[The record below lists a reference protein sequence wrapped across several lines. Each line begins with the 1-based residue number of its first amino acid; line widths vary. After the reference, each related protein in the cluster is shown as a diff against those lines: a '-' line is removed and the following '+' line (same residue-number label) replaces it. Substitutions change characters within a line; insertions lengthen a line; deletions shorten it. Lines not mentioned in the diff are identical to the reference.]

1 MPGVTRVDG
10 SPAMV
15 PVSVVAE
22 PRPKEMLPFHSPGS
36 PQATAMI
43 EVVLTNGRVLRFPE
57 AIRPDVLGRLA
68 AALDG

>member
-1 MPGVTRVDG
+1 
-10 SPAMV
+10 
-15 PVSVVAE
+15 
-22 PRPKEMLPFHSPGS
+22 
-36 PQATAMI
+36 MI